1 MMLYE
6 SRAHYAEFDRSIEQK
21 WVQNTLG
28 KGEKKK
34 KRYWNFQ
41 NLLTGIRAVFPR
53 QIFVWGKQ
61 LLNTFDED
69 FE

>member
-34 KRYWNFQ
+34 KKILEFSKLADWNQSSFSQ
-41 NLLTGIRAVFPR
+41 TDLRLEKTALEYF
-53 QIFVWGKQ
+53 
-61 LLNTFDED
+61 
-69 FE
+69 

>member
-34 KRYWNFQ
+34 KKILEFSKLADWNQSSFSQ
-41 NLLTGIRAVFPR
+41 TDLRL
-53 QIFVWGKQ
+53 GKTA
-61 LLNTFDED
+61 LEYF
-69 FE
+69 